1 MAFIFTNLR
10 AIMDLDPR
18 AFQRQLNIYTNLL
31 NDPVPGG
38 FNDPESCLRVF
49 KFIELFQD
57 KYLPKIKANAIVQ
70 KRLNGDALPEGFIT
84 PGLAYP
90 ANATNVKL
98 IDYLQHFCA
107 NDPLVYNHNGQTNIT
122 TIDPA
127 TGVIAIDPTTG
138 LPGAC
143 DPATGLPG
151 PPASQ
156 TIPQFIDYFTNAAST
171 QPQVVDALRYLW
183 NPDEQGEVCYKY
195 KMPSVL
201 FTQTAGAA
209 VEVVDAA
216 PGANV
221 TGPSRE
227 PNRFSDGGVVVTGTN
242 VVPGGGDDRN
252 LTQIGLLRGSNR
264 VGLGNSTPLP
274 IDKYNSYF
282 TFPNFLLGEMLYTSL
297 DPTTGR
303 PRTPVIFVN
312 RPFIGSNSKN
322 DMEFWVKNYGE
333 QDASFPYDKERYV
346 LPEGWKMIERADGII
361 MYLSPQNH
369 LNSDPPDGSYYIKK
383 PNVDITRVIRQSVAH
398 NEMVNSVNAAIRNG
412 DGAAGG
418 GAQYTVAD
426 MGTANV
432 QNKLKLVAYMKNI
445 EYLKRQKG
453 IAGGNKKKTK
463 RKNRINHMAK
473 SKKKRNHK

>member
-1 MAFIFTNLR
+1 MAATFIDNLR
-10 AIMDLDPR
+10 DIMDLTSPVFR
-18 AFQRQLNIYTNLL
+18 RRISFYTNLL
-31 NDPVPGG
+31 DDPGAGG
-38 FNDPESCLRVF
+38 FNDPEKCLQVF

-57 KYLPKIKANAIVQ
+57 KYLPKIKANAIAQ
-70 KRLNGDALPEGFIT
+70 KILNGDALPKGFIA

-107 NDPLVYNHNGQTNIT
+107 NDPLVYNHNGRTNIT
-122 TIDPA
+122 NIDRTTSVIAIDPA
-127 TGVIAIDPTTG
+127 TGQ
-138 LPGAC
+138 PGAWTL
-143 DPATGLPG
+143 AGGAG
-151 PPASQ
+151 PPAPQ
-156 TIPQFIDYFTNAAST
+156 GIPAFIDYFSCALST
-171 QPQVVDALRYLW
+171 QPEVVDALSYLW
-183 NPDEQGEVCYKY
+183 NPDEPGEVCSKY

-201 FTQTAGAA
+201 FTQTVAGA
-209 VEVVDAA
+209 VEIVDAPA
-216 PGANV
+216 ANV

-227 PNRFSDGGVVVTGTN
+227 LNRFSDGGVVTGTN
-242 VVPGGGDDRN
+242 VVPGGGDDIN

-264 VGLGNSTPLP
+264 VGLGNSSPLP

-282 TFPNFLLGEMLYTSL
+282 TFPNFLLGEMLFMSL

-303 PRTPVIFVN
+303 PRPPVTYVN

-333 QDASFPYDKERYV
+333 QDASFPYDKEKYV
-346 LPEGWKMIERADGII
+346 LPDGWKMIERADGII
-361 MYLSPQNH
+361 MYLSPENH
-369 LNSDPPDGSYYIKK
+369 LKSDPPDGSYYIKK
-383 PNVDITRVIRQSVAH
+383 PNVDIARVIRQSVAH
-398 NEMVNSVNAAIRNG
+398 NEMVNWVNAAIRNG
-412 DGAAGG
+412 HGAGG
-418 GAQYTVAD
+418 GGGQYTVAD

-463 RKNRINHMAK
+463 RKNIIKHVAK
-473 SKKKRNHK
+473 SKKKHNHK